1 MCEEFKV
8 RAGDKEYKFTIHEIS
23 RHELAGLEARDRLSF
38 EIDLNGV
45 ISNLE
50 DGNEGVYNFLDVIR
64 EVSLVP
70 NRVELRDLKL
80 RVEADLK
87 CVHAYVRGFDV
98 CHRDLVWD
106 EHVHIFWGRLSQHYW
121 RITREV
127 YPDGE
132 VFDYI
137 DYYDLERLRCALRRE
152 YGPEISDKV
161 IELVRSLGV
170 DAHG

>member
-1 MCEEFKV
+1 VCEEIKV
-8 RAGDKEYKFTIHEIS
+8 RVGDKEYRFTIHEIS
-23 RHELAGLEARDRLSF
+23 RHELSGLEARDKLSF

-50 DGNEGVYNFLDVIR
+50 DGNEGVYNLLDVIR

-70 NRVELRDLKL
+70 NRVELRDLRL
-80 RVEADLK
+80 RVEADLR
-87 CVHAYVRGFDV
+87 CVYAYVRGFDV
-98 CHRDLVWD
+98 YHRDLVWD
-106 EHVHIFWGRLSQHYW
+106 EHVYIFWGRLSQHYW

-137 DYYDLERLRCALRRE
+137 DCYEGLERLRCALRRE
-152 YGPEISDKV
+152 YGPEIADKV
-161 IELVRSLGV
+161 IELARDLR
-170 DAHG
+170 